1 MPLTHGL
8 SSLSCDGLGHLAH
21 MMHDTLLHKV
31 WTRGFLV
38 TYVITD
44 VSEILSFLASE
55 KKKEVLFSFEL
66 SIYILEL
73 VCSV

>member
-1 MPLTHGL
+1 
-8 SSLSCDGLGHLAH
+8 